1 MTSNEYVQFILQVKK
16 EDSSRKTVDEA
27 AAYEVAQLIS
37 GNFTYLLYEALW
49 MNHFEMDSITQH
61 LENLYDSKNHYGLVY
76 FIFII
81 ANAVDFA
88 MPAKFVE
95 MSGQDELIP
104 FLSATIIEDW
114 LDYDTNHEETKY
126 DG

>member
-1 MTSNEYVQFILQVKK
+1 MTPNEYVQIILQEKK
-16 EDSSRKTVDEA
+16 RESPPKTVDEA
-27 AAYEVAQLIS
+27 AAYEVAQLLS

-49 MNHFEMDSITQH
+49 MNHFEMDFITQH
-61 LENLYDSKNHYGLVY
+61 LENLHDSKNHFGLVY
-76 FIFII
+76 FIFIL

-88 MPAKFVE
+88 MPAQFVE

-104 FLSATIIEDW
+104 FLSAAIIEDW
-114 LDYDTNHEETKY
+114 LDYDTNHEETEY